1 MRNANDDEIEFDN
14 NFLQNFYKIRQVI
27 KKFRLDKKVD
37 EKYSNDAQQQD
48 DGEDA
53 ANEQQIQVEFREDKQ
68 HLSAGDEDFTQ
79 QKVKEVLEKAVQQR
93 MLES

>member
-37 EKYSNDAQQQD
+37 EKYSDDAQQQD

-53 ANEQQIQVEFREDKQ
+53 ANEQQIQVEFREDMQ

-79 QKVKEVLEKAVQQR
+79 QQVKEVLEKALEQR

>member
-37 EKYSNDAQQQD
+37 EKYSDDAQQQD

-53 ANEQQIQVEFREDKQ
+53 ANE
-68 HLSAGDEDFTQ
+68 
-79 QKVKEVLEKAVQQR
+79 
-93 MLES
+93 